1 MKDFLKYTLATVV
14 GIIVAGIVLFFVG
27 LGLLFNSAAA
37 DSSDTHVE
45 RGTVVR
51 LDLSGTLAERD
62 PGSPLLAWLLG
73 DDLGTIGLDDVLATI
88 RKARDND
95 RIVGIY
101 LRPSLSAGYAS
112 LREIR
117 EALLDFRRSGKFV
130 VAYADIYTQRNY
142 YLASAAD
149 RILLNPQGMIEW
161 KGLSGSPMYYKDL
174 LQKIGVEM
182 QVFKVGTYKSAVEPY
197 LANDISPAS
206 REQITVYQQSLWRQ
220 MLDDIAASRHL
231 TTAELDQAAERMMV
245 LREATECLDR
255 HLADTLVYES
265 DVKACLKVLAGLD
278 EDATLPMLTLAEM
291 KGVKRAVPKDKS
303 GNIIAV
309 YYAEGEIVSE
319 ASSLLPLLSGNDP
332 VILAS
337 KVVKDLDRLRRDKD
351 VRAVVLRINSP
362 GGSAYSAEQIWHAV
376 EQLKAEKPVVVSMGD
391 VAASGGY
398 YIAAGADCI
407 LAEPNTLTGSIGI
420 YGMFPN
426 LKGLNDLVGLHYA
439 TVKTHPLADFEDYN
453 RPMTDTEKAIFQNY
467 IEHGYE
473 LFLSR
478 CCAGRGMDRD
488 AMDRIA
494 QGRVWAGSMALELGL
509 VDELGGLDRAIEKA
523 VALADVEGYTLLSYP
538 EPESLMEQV
547 YRLTGNTIR
556 ARTAHPFALMRQQ
569 IEAWRRADVRE
580 WVQARLPFE
589 LDMN

>member
-37 DSSDTHVE
+37 DSSDTRVE

-117 EALLDFRRSGKFV
+117 EALLDFRRTGKFV

-265 DVKACLKVLAGLD
+265 DVKACLKTLAGLD

-426 LKGLNDLVGLHYA
+426 LKGLNDLIGLHYA

-494 QGRVWAGSMALELGL
+494 QGRVWAGSMALDLGL

-556 ARTAHPFALMRQQ
+556 ARTAYPFALVRQQ
-569 IEAWRRADVRE
+569 MEAWRRADVRE

>member
-37 DSSDTHVE
+37 DSSDTRVE

-337 KVVKDLDRLRRDKD
+337 KVVKDLDRLRGDKD

-426 LKGLNDLVGLHYA
+426 LKGLNDLIGLHYA

-494 QGRVWAGSMALELGL
+494 QGRVWAGSMALDLGL

-547 YRLTGNTIR
+547 YRLTGNAIR
-556 ARTAHPFALMRQQ
+556 ARTAHPFALVRQQ
-569 IEAWRRADVRE
+569 MEAWRRADVRE